1 MGAVGRRGRKLFDFI
16 ILNLNAF
23 IYFIFLLEFQKSDEY
38 SELYEFINI
47 EAHSSTLE
55 MADLKKKWCIAKFLD
70 EWFRAYIY
78 EKEGTKLKV
87 FFIDYGTFS
96 VVDHTDTRQ
105 FDKESIW
112 AIPPLAIPFV
122 LKGELLSLNFV
133 FVG

>member
-1 MGAVGRRGRKLFDFI
+1 MRI
-16 ILNLNAF
+16 F
-23 IYFIFLLEFQKSDEY
+23 IYFFKFQKSDEY